1 MSARFTTRA
10 MSPAGPGVSAMTRT
24 WERKLVVVTPLR
36 VMAGLVVLYAALAR
50 RLDRWSITSA
60 ILFTAAGLVCG
71 ARALDVLP
79 LALNA
84 ESTKLLA
91 ELTLAVLLFADAA
104 TIDAGVAHQEAG
116 LAAPAP
122 AGGPTTR
129 PSPSARSSAAWS
141 SPRSAGP
148 RPHCPRA
155 SWRPPTPRSA
165 VAVFT
170 NRAVPAA
177 RG

>member
-1 MSARFTTRA
+1 MS
-10 MSPAGPGVSAMTRT
+10 GVA
-24 WERKLVVVTPLR
+24 L
-36 VMAGLVVLYAALAR
+36 MAGLVVLYAALAR

-104 TIDAGVAHQEAG
+104 TIDAGVARQEAG
-116 LAAPAP
+116 LAARLLLVGLPLTIALGTLIGGLVLPALGWAAAALP
-122 AGGPTTR
+122 ASILAPTD
-129 PSPSARSSAAWS
+129 AAL
-141 SPRSAGP
+141 GM
-148 RPHCPRA
+148 
-155 SWRPPTPRSA
+155 
-165 VAVFT
+165 AVFT
-170 NRAVPAA
+170 NRGGAGPRAA
-177 RG
+177 DPEP